1 MSRYLDLFLAEAR
14 EHLGAVHVIQS
25 RLEQTPVAS
34 GLWPDFMRHAHS
46 LKGMAAA
53 MRFGSMV
60 SLTHAVEALAERLA
74 KAPAEASREYLP
86 LLGESLAC
94 LGNLLDR
101 IERGED
107 AACPRAEDLARALE
121 SEAGSAPQGASPR
134 ADASTSA
141 DTVGSTERPEERSYW
156 RLDLSLSCDADDS
169 AQRTVAILGRVGE
182 LGRVVQSG
190 PPSFARST
198 GRFHGRVRLTLQ
210 TDRARA
216 ELERE
221 LRSLPGLR
229 SFTLET
235 APRPESPPDPAEGPA
250 DWIRVRADRLDAMV
264 ERILELRQEHA
275 RLAVALPSATGRVR
289 RHLERSEFRLKE
301 LYGAVLELRL
311 LPFETVAQ
319 RLHQAVHDL
328 AGELRKQVHFEIAGG
343 DALLD
348 RAVLEALV
356 DPLLHALKNALDH
369 GLESPAERRAA
380 GKPVRGALRLS
391 LTRTGDRVH
400 IVVADDGRGMQ
411 PDLLRRAA
419 VRHRV
424 LSRED
429 ADELTDDETLLL
441 TTLPRF
447 TTRLDADHIS
457 GRGVGLDV
465 VRERVESIGG
475 FIDIRSEPG
484 RGCEL
489 LISVPLRRALIRTL
503 LVRCANELFAVP
515 VDGIAKSVELVGP
528 GAAPATG
535 EAHLELIRL
544 RDQLD
549 LDPAEPAPSTRARA
563 LVLASVEPP
572 TALVVDEVLGRRD
585 LVVQPLLA
593 PLTHLREYSGAAL
606 LEDGSIAVVLD
617 PRFLAR
623 GDGIRRGACRPSCGS
638 AP

>member
-25 RLEQTPVAS
+25 KLEQTPVAS
-34 GLWPDFMRHAHS
+34 GLWREFMRHAHS

-53 MRFGSMV
+53 MRFGSLV
-60 SLTHAVEALAERLA
+60 SLTHAVEALAERLG
-74 KAPAEASREYLP
+74 KAPGKTSRECLP

-107 AACPRAEDLARALE
+107 AACSRAEELARALE
-121 SEAGSAPQGASPR
+121 SEAGSPPQDPTAS
-134 ADASTSA
+134 AHASGLPGPTS
-141 DTVGSTERPEERSYW
+141 TVETVKKNRYW

-190 PPSFARST
+190 PPAFARDT
-198 GRFHGRVRLTLQ
+198 GRFHGRVRLILQ
-210 TDRARA
+210 TERSRAD
-216 ELERE
+216 LERE
-221 LRSLPGLR
+221 LRSLLG
-229 SFTLET
+229 SENFAIEM
-235 APRPESPPDPAEGPA
+235 APRPEPRPDPAERPA

-264 ERILELRQEHA
+264 ERLLELRQEHA
-275 RLAVALPSATGRVR
+275 RLAAAMPPATGRVR

-311 LPFETVAQ
+311 LPFDTVAQ

-328 AGELRKQVHFEIAGG
+328 AGELRKQVHFEIVGG
-343 DALLD
+343 EALFD
-348 RAVLEALV
+348 RAVLEVLI
-356 DPLLHALKNALDH
+356 DPLLQVLKNAVDH
-369 GLESPAERRAA
+369 GLEPPDERRAA
-380 GKPVRGALRLS
+380 GKPVRGALSLS

-400 IVVADDGRGMQ
+400 IVIADDGRGMR
-411 PDLLRRAA
+411 PDVLRRAA
-419 VRHRV
+419 VRRRL
-424 LSRED
+424 LSREEA
-429 ADELTDDETLLL
+429 ADLTNDETLLL

-447 TTRLDADHIS
+447 TTRRDADHIS

-475 FIDIRSEPG
+475 FVDIRSEPG
-484 RGCEL
+484 HGCEL
-489 LISVPLRRALIRTL
+489 RLSVPLRRALIRTL
-503 LVRCANELFAVP
+503 LVRCANELYAVP
-515 VDGIAKSVELVGP
+515 VDGISKSVELEDP
-528 GAAPATG
+528 CPTRAAG
-535 EAHLELIRL
+535 ETHLELIRL
-544 RDQLD
+544 RDRLG
-549 LDPAEPAPSTRARA
+549 LGSAGATPSTRARA

-593 PLTHLREYSGAAL
+593 PLTQLHQYSGAAL

-617 PRFLAR
+617 PRFLAC
-623 GDGIRRGACRPSCGS
+623 GDGIRRGAYTPSCGS